1 MVTGRTADAAQ
12 AFVQGPPES
21 LCLDF
26 ANTCSWRGSPSP
38 TEELH
43 GPADLLRWC
52 ESAGVLD
59 PATMHRFAEHWRAH
73 PEAAEA
79 GFAEAIAIREAV
91 FRIFAA
97 VAAGGAPAGEDLQ
110 TLNAALNAAPERSR
124 LRRGEAGYVW
134 ELPAERPG
142 VPLLLAPVL
151 WSAGD
156 LLAGARLARV
166 RQCANEKCLWLFV
179 DDSKSG
185 NRRWCSMASCGNR
198 AKAHRHYARQKQKR
212 TE

>member
-1 MVTGRTADAAQ
+1 MVTGHAAEAAR
-12 AFVQGPPES
+12 AFVHGPPES

-26 ANTCSWRGSPSP
+26 ANTRFWRGSPSP

-59 PATMHRFAEHWRAH
+59 PATLRRAAEHWQAN

-79 GFAEAIAIREAV
+79 GFSAAIAIREAM
-91 FRIFAA
+91 FRSFAA
-97 VAAGGAPAGEDLQ
+97 IAAGGAPAREDLE
-110 TLNAALNAAPERSR
+110 TLNAALDAAPERSR
-124 LRRGEAGYVW
+124 LRPGEGGYVW
-134 ELPAERPG
+134 ELPAEQPG
-142 VPLLLAPVL
+142 PGLLLAPVL

-166 RQCANEKCLWLFV
+166 RQCANEKCLWLFL

-185 NRRWCSMASCGNR
+185 NRRWCSMATCGNR
-198 AKAHRHYARQKQKR
+198 AKAHRHYAKRKQK
-212 TE
+212 E